1 MWRHRTASWSWS
13 IPENTAASLEAW
25 LKARSVWAQGT
36 HQWRF
41 RTVWKQLN
49 FEWATKHFISD
60 KKNFICDQVRNRGS
74 FSKSHLRHSSL
85 NPDNCSCSRTTKTE
99 SAFLNL
105 PNQNQTIC
113 KIPSEEVKLQLVAFS
128 LVMISFTLSLRFLH
142 AQN

>member
-1 MWRHRTASWSWS
+1 MKASHCQLELIDTWEYCRVIRGVAESSFSLSTAHTSVEISYS
-13 IPENTAASLEAW
+13 VKAAKLWMSYETFYLW
-25 LKARSVWAQGT
+25 L
-36 HQWRF
+36 
-41 RTVWKQLN
+41 
-49 FEWATKHFISD
+49 

-85 NPDNCSCSRTTKTE
+85 NPDNCSCSGTTKTE

-113 KIPSEEVKLQLVAFS
+113 KIPSEKVKLQLVAFS

-142 AQN
+142 ALN